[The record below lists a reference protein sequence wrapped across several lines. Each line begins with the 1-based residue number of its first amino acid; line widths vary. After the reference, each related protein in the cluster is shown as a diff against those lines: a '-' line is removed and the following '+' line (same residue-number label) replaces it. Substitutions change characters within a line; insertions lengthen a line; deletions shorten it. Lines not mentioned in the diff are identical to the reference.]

1 MKLKMSNEDLIDTN
15 SVAHDSDNI
24 LILNLLQSILELLS
38 GDELAEVKKGREKNN
53 KKMKSTSHSS
63 SDKKME
69 NVSQEC
75 LRFSLQ
81 LTT

>member
-38 GDELAEVKKGREKNN
+38 GDELVEVKKGREKNN

-63 SDKKME
+63 SDKIKWKMSRR
-69 NVSQEC
+69 NV
-75 LRFSLQ
+75 
-81 LTT
+81 